1 MDWWLIL
8 AVIFVSLLASFLT
21 GMPIAFSFMAINIV
35 GLVVVAGGLKGLSL
49 LAGSIFESVS
59 GFALIAIP
67 MFFLLGEVL
76 FHSGVVGMVMDA
88 VDRWIG
94 HLRARLLLVS
104 LGAGTALATLSG
116 AGVADT
122 ALIGSTLYPEMERR
136 NYDRKLSLGT
146 ITSSGLLAALIP
158 PSALAVLLAS
168 IAEESAGRMLMGGI
182 FPGLMIASIYTVYVL
197 VRVRINP
204 DLAPAYDT
212 SRVPFFDKV
221 WGTVKLSPLL
231 LIIFAVMGF
240 ILLGIATPSEAAATG
255 ALSAIVVTALY
266 RRLNLTVLYRSLDG
280 VIRITAMILMIIA
293 GAKAFSQLLALSGAS
308 REFFNFVTGLD
319 VDPFVI
325 LLAIQG
331 TVLILG
337 LFMDPVAIMLVA
349 IPIVAPVVGGFGWDP
364 TWFYILFLINM
375 MIGLESP
382 PFGLALFVL
391 KGVVP
396 HVPLLDIFK
405 AQIPFIAMD
414 VVAMLIIMMYPPI
427 VTWLPDKVFG

>member
-1 MDWWLIL
+1 MEWWLIL
-8 AVIFVSLLASFLT
+8 VVVFVSLFGSFLT

-35 GLVVVAGGLKGLSL
+35 GLVIVAGGTKGLSL
-49 LAGSIFESVS
+49 LTGSIFESVS
-59 GFALIAIP
+59 GFELIAIP

-76 FHSGVVGMVMDA
+76 FHSGVVAMVMDA

-116 AGVADT
+116 AGIADT

-136 NYDRKLSLGT
+136 KYDRKLSLGT

-168 IAEESAGRMLMGGI
+168 IAEKSAGRILLGGAV
-182 FPGLMIASIYTVYVL
+182 PGFMIAGLYTAFVL
-197 VRVRINP
+197 IRVRINP
-204 DLAPAYDT
+204 DLAPAYNSGSVRFAEKMWAT
-212 SRVPFFDKV
+212 I
-221 WGTVKLSPLL
+221 KLAPLL

-266 RRLNLTVLYRSLDG
+266 GRLTPSVLTKSLDA
-280 VIRITAMILMIIA
+280 VVRITAMILFIIA

-308 REFFNFVTGLD
+308 QQFFNSITGLD
-319 VDPFVI
+319 VDPFVV
-325 LLAIQG
+325 LMAIQA

-349 IPIVAPVVGGFGWDP
+349 IPIVDPVVVGFGWDT
-364 TWFYILFLINM
+364 TWFYVLFLINM
-375 MIGLESP
+375 TIGLESP

-396 HVPLLDIFK
+396 HVPLSDIFK
-405 AQIPFIAMD
+405 AQIPFIAID
-414 VVAMLIIMMYPPI
+414 VFAMLLIMNYPII
-427 VTWLPDKVFG
+427 VTWLPDKVL